1 MAVGVKVAA
10 VSSLHELS
18 SNTSRDTLPHTHTHT
33 HNNNRRQQAECN
45 SSSLLSTPLSF
56 NLVNL
61 AFILLIPRQGE
72 AIVGSLF
79 VRGDS
84 VGRGEGERVP

>member
-10 VSSLHELS
+10 VCSLHELS
-18 SNTSRDTLPHTHTHT
+18 SNTSSRDTLPHTHT

-79 VRGDS
+79 VRGYS